1 MNISPPAFREQNLSQ
16 ASALALAAAIML
28 VPANFLPVL
37 YTQNAGKIR
46 TDTIFSGIVGL
57 CQEGWWGLGVIVFI
71 ASILI
76 PLIKIAGLAW
86 LLIAAQR
93 GPNED
98 AHRLTRLYVVLN
110 FIGRWSMLDVFLVAF
125 LSGVVQFGLFAK
137 AEPRIGI
144 AAFAAAVVLTV
155 MATEAFDPRVL
166 WERPVTTTPP
176 LHPCHESS
184 R

>member
-1 MNISPPAFREQNLSQ
+1 MKLRTSIPGPENLSRS
-16 ASALALAAAIML
+16 AALALAAAIML

-57 CQEGWWGLGVIVFI
+57 CQQGWWILGVIVFI

-76 PLIKIAGLAW
+76 PLLKLTGLSW
-86 LLIAAQR
+86 LLIAAWH
-93 GPNED
+93 GPNGK
-98 AHRLTRLYVVLN
+98 ARSMTRLYVVLST
-110 FIGRWSMLDVFLVAF
+110 IGRWSMLDVFLVAF
-125 LSGVVQFGLFAK
+125 LSGVVQFGVFAK

-155 MATEAFDPRVL
+155 LATEAFDPRAL
-166 WERPVTTTPP
+166 WTRPASAASPP
-176 LHPCHESS
+176 SS
-184 R
+184 T